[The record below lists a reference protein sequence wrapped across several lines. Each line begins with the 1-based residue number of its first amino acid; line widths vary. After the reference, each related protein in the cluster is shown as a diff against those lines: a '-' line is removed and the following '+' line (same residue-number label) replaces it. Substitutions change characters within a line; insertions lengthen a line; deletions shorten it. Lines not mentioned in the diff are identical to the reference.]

1 MADEEDSSL
10 VNRLISRSD
19 TGLHR
24 VALPGGGEAYKG
36 PLAQRALRA
45 VGARAMTMD
54 KSVFVDEHF
63 DASSPEDQA
72 LYAHEVHHQME
83 SGGADD
89 GHSGHDH
96 EEFAARAIERMVL
109 HRASDGEDFGTI
121 LRDVQ
126 TGAGADVAMRAATET
141 GPQTQTVSGS
151 ADAPEGDDPMMAY
164 QAMRAQGK
172 SHGAI
177 VRELSQFVLKSLD
190 QVTAESRFRSGP
202 SHFL

>member
-1 MADEEDSSL
+1 MADEEGNSL

-54 KSVFVDEHF
+54 QSVFVDEDF

-83 SGGADD
+83 SGGVDD

-96 EEFAARAIERMVL
+96 EEYAARAIERMVL
-109 HRASDGEDFGTI
+109 HRASEGEDFGQI
-121 LRDVQ
+121 LRDVKSGS
-126 TGAGADVAMRAATET
+126 GAEMAMRAATET

-151 ADAPEGDDPMMAY
+151 QEAPEANDPMMAY

-172 SHGAI
+172 SHAAI
-177 VRELSQFVLKSLD
+177 VRELSEFVLKSLD
-190 QVTAESRFRSGP
+190 QVTGETRFRSGP
-202 SHFL
+202 GNFL